1 MNLLT
6 TQQAA
11 EILGISDR
19 HVRSLIAAGKLT
31 AHRLGRDYAIEE
43 TDLALVPDRRRGRP
57 PKSGGKDAQGNTTDL
72 SDEDRAVKV
81 APARKNS
88 KKTEKKARKSAKKG
102 GAAK

>member
-11 EILGISDR
+11 EILGVTDR
-19 HVRSLIAAGKLT
+19 RVRSLIAEGKLT

-43 TDLALVPDRRRGRP
+43 SDLALVPDRKRGRP
-57 PKSGGKDAQGNTTDL
+57 AKSGGKDAQGNTTDL
-72 SDEDRAVKV
+72 SAEDRAVKV

-88 KKTEKKARKSAKKG
+88 KKTEKKARKSTKKG